1 MAKQVPQSGGRSA
14 ASKSNATSSATTTQ
28 RTSANAGPAKTP
40 QAKMPQTKGA
50 SSQLSRGAARRR
62 SAKQPWW
69 RQNMPIIITLVS
81 VVLIV
86 GVFVLIARQT
96 TSSGGGGIGDPVPTD
111 VLNAVTKPDPAIF
124 AKVGTGGLNSPMI
137 HVAGDPLKG
146 ANGKPEIFYFGAEY
160 CPYCA
165 AERWSLIMAMSRFGE
180 YKDLRLMK
188 SGSAPEAFPETNTF
202 TFQHSTY
209 TSQYVDWAS
218 VETADRNGQT
228 LQTPTSDQLAL
239 VNKYDAPPY
248 TDQTGSIPFV
258 SYGTQYITI
267 GAGFQNSSIQD
278 LTWQEIASKLSNPD
292 DPVTKNIVG
301 NANYLTAAICQS
313 TNNEPASVCQA
324 APIPDIQKQIN
335 L

>member
-1 MAKQVPQSGGRSA
+1 MANQSPQSSGRNT
-14 ASKSNATSSATTTQ
+14 ASKNNASQAQRAGSA
-28 RTSANAGPAKTP
+28 G
-40 QAKMPQTKGA
+40 KGA
-50 SSQLSRGAARRR
+50 SSQLSRGASRRR

-69 RQNMPIIITLVS
+69 RQNLPIIITLVT
-81 VVLIV
+81 VALLI
-86 GVFVLIARQT
+86 GLFALIARLN
-96 TSSGGGGIGDPVPTD
+96 TSSAGAGIGEPVPAD

-124 AKVGTGGLNSPMI
+124 AKVGTGDLKNPLA

-146 ANGKPEIFYFGAEY
+146 ANGKPEIFYLGAEY

-180 YKDLRLMK
+180 YKDLQLMK
-188 SGSAPEAFPETNTF
+188 SADAPEAFPQTNTF
-202 TFQHSTY
+202 TFQHSSY

-218 VETADRNGQT
+218 VETADRTQQP
-228 LQTPTSDQLAL
+228 LQTPTADQLAI

-248 TDQTGSIPFV
+248 TQQTGSIPFV
-258 SYGTQYITI
+258 SYANQYVTI

-278 LTWQEIASKLSNPD
+278 LTWQQIASKLSDPN

-313 TNNEPASVCQA
+313 TNNQPASVCQA
-324 APIPDIQKQIN
+324 APIPDIEKQITK
-335 L
+335 

>member
-14 ASKSNATSSATTTQ
+14 ASKSAATTAQ
-28 RTSANAGPAKTP
+28 RTSATTGAAKTPPAKTP
-40 QAKMPQTKGA
+40 QTKGA
-50 SSQLSRGAARRR
+50 ASPLSRGAARRR

-86 GVFVLIARQT
+86 GIFFLIARQN

-124 AKVGTGGLNSPMI
+124 AKVGTGGLSSPMT

-165 AERWSLIMAMSRFGE
+165 AERWSLVMAMSRFGE

-188 SGSAPEAFPETNTF
+188 SGPAPEAFPDTNTF
-202 TFQHSTY
+202 TYLHSTY

-228 LQTPTSDQLAL
+228 LQTPTADQLAI

-248 TDQTGSIPFV
+248 TQQTGSIPFV
-258 SYGTQYITI
+258 TYANQYITI

-335 L
+335 K

>member
-14 ASKSNATSSATTTQ
+14 
-28 RTSANAGPAKTP
+28 NAGLAKTP
-40 QAKMPQTKGA
+40 QAKTPQTKGA

-81 VVLIV
+81 VVLII
-86 GVFVLIARQT
+86 GIFFLIARQN

-146 ANGKPEIFYFGAEY
+146 ANGKPEVFYLGAEY

-180 YKDLRLMK
+180 YKDLRLTK
-188 SGSAPEAFPETNTF
+188 SADAPEAFAQTNTF

-209 TSQYVDWAS
+209 TSQYLDWVG
-218 VETADRNGQT
+218 VETADRTQQP
-228 LQTPTSDQLAL
+228 LQTPTADQLAL

-258 SYGTQYITI
+258 TYANQYITV

-301 NANYLTAAICQS
+301 NANYLTAAICQA
-313 TNNEPASVCQA
+313 TNNQPASVCQA

-335 L
+335 K

>member
-1 MAKQVPQSGGRSA
+1 MANQSPQSSGRNT
-14 ASKSNATSSATTTQ
+14 ASKNNASQTQ
-28 RTSANAGPAKTP
+28 RAGSAGKSAL
-40 QAKMPQTKGA
+40 
-50 SSQLSRGAARRR
+50 SQLSRGAARRR

-69 RQNMPIIITLVS
+69 RQNLPIIITLVT
-81 VVLIV
+81 VALLI
-86 GVFVLIARQT
+86 GLFALIARVN
-96 TSSGGGGIGDPVPTD
+96 TSSAGGGIGEPVPAD

-124 AKVGTGGLNSPMI
+124 AKVGTGDLKNPLA

-146 ANGKPEIFYFGAEY
+146 ANGKPEIFYLGAEY

-180 YKDLRLMK
+180 YKDLQLMK
-188 SGSAPEAFPETNTF
+188 SADAPEAFPQTNTF
-202 TFQHSTY
+202 TFQHSSY

-218 VETADRNGQT
+218 VETADRTQQP
-228 LQTPTSDQLAL
+228 LQTPTADQLAI

-248 TDQTGSIPFV
+248 TQQTGSIPFV
-258 SYGTQYITI
+258 SYANQYVTI

-278 LTWQEIASKLSNPD
+278 LTWQQIASKLSDPN

-313 TNNEPASVCQA
+313 TNNQPASVCQA
-324 APIPDIQKQIN
+324 APIPDIEKQITK
-335 L
+335 

>member
-1 MAKQVPQSGGRSA
+1 MAKQVPQSRGSGA
-14 ASKSNATSSATTTQ
+14 AAKSNSNTTAAQ
-28 RTSANAGPAKTP
+28 RTGGATAGSAKNPAP
-40 QAKMPQTKGA
+40 KGA

-69 RQNMPIIITLVS
+69 RQNLPIIITLVS
-81 VVLIV
+81 VVLVI
-86 GVFVLIARQT
+86 GVFALIARQS

-124 AKVGTGGLNSPMI
+124 AKVGTGGLNNPLI

-188 SGSAPEAFPETNTF
+188 SGSAPEAFPDTSTF
-202 TFQHSTY
+202 TFLHSTY

-228 LQTPTSDQLAL
+228 LQTPTADQLAI

-248 TDQTGSIPFV
+248 TQQTGSIPFV
-258 SYGTQYITI
+258 TYANQYTTV

-278 LTWQEIASKLSNPD
+278 LTWQQIAAKLSNPD

-301 NANYLTAAICQS
+301 NANYLTAAICLS

-324 APIPDIQKQIN
+324 APVPDIQKQITK
-335 L
+335 

>member
-1 MAKQVPQSGGRSA
+1 MGKQVPQSGGRSA
-14 ASKSNATSSATTTQ
+14 ASKNNQAGAQRPTTASAGSAKNA
-28 RTSANAGPAKTP
+28 P
-40 QAKMPQTKGA
+40 TKGA

-69 RQNMPIIITLVS
+69 RQNLPIIITLVS
-81 VVLIV
+81 VVVLI
-86 GVFVLIARQT
+86 GIFFLIARQSA
-96 TSSGGGGIGDPVPTD
+96 SSGGGGIGDPVPTD
-111 VLNAVTKPDPAIF
+111 VLNAVTKPDPTIF
-124 AKVGTGGLNSPMI
+124 AKVGTGGLNNTLT

-146 ANGKPEIFYFGAEY
+146 ANGKPEVFYFGAEY

-188 SGSAPEAFPETNTF
+188 SGDAPEAFPNTNTF

-218 VETADRNGQT
+218 VETANRNGAA
-228 LQTPTSDQLAL
+228 LQTPTSDQLAI

-248 TDQTGSIPFV
+248 TDQQGSIPFV
-258 SYGTQYITI
+258 TYANQYITI

-278 LTWQEIASKLSNPD
+278 LTWQEIAAKLSNPD

-313 TNNEPASVCQA
+313 TNNEPATVCQA

-335 L
+335 K

>member
-1 MAKQVPQSGGRSA
+1 MAKQVPQSGGSGA
-14 ASKSNATSSATTTQ
+14 AAKNNTTAAQ
-28 RTSANAGPAKTP
+28 RTSSANAGSAKNPAP
-40 QAKMPQTKGA
+40 KGS

-69 RQNMPIIITLVS
+69 RQNLPIIITLVS
-81 VVLIV
+81 VALLI
-86 GVFVLIARQT
+86 GIFALIARLN

-188 SGSAPEAFPETNTF
+188 SGPAPEAFPDTNTF
-202 TFQHSTY
+202 TFEHSTY
-209 TSQYVDWAS
+209 ASQYVDWAS
-218 VETADRNGQT
+218 VETADRNGAA
-228 LQTPTSDQLAL
+228 LQTPTADQLAI

-258 SYGTQYITI
+258 TYANQYITV
-267 GAGFQNSSIQD
+267 GAGFQNASIQD
-278 LTWQEIASKLSNPD
+278 LTWQQIAAKLSNPD

-335 L
+335 K

>member
-1 MAKQVPQSGGRSA
+1 MANQIPQSSGRNT
-14 ASKSNATSSATTTQ
+14 ASKNNANQTQ
-28 RTSANAGPAKTP
+28 RAGSAGNSAP
-40 QAKMPQTKGA
+40 
-50 SSQLSRGAARRR
+50 SQLSRGAARRR

-69 RQNMPIIITLVS
+69 RQNLPIIITLVT
-81 VVLIV
+81 VALLI
-86 GVFVLIARQT
+86 GLFALIARVN
-96 TSSGGGGIGDPVPTD
+96 TSSAGGGVGEPVPAD

-124 AKVGTGGLNSPMI
+124 AKVGTGDLKNPLA

-146 ANGKPEIFYFGAEY
+146 ANGRPEIFYLGAEY

-180 YKDLRLMK
+180 YKDLQLMK
-188 SGSAPEAFPETNTF
+188 SADAPEAFPQTNTF
-202 TFQHSTY
+202 TFQHSSY

-218 VETADRNGQT
+218 VETADRSQQP
-228 LQTPTSDQLAL
+228 LQTPTADQLAI

-248 TDQTGSIPFV
+248 TQQTGSIPFV
-258 SYGTQYITI
+258 SYANHYVTI

-278 LTWQEIASKLSNPD
+278 LTWQQIASKLSDPN

-313 TNNEPASVCQA
+313 TNNQPASVCQA
-324 APIPDIQKQIN
+324 APIPDIEKQITK
-335 L
+335 

>member
-1 MAKQVPQSGGRSA
+1 MAKQVPQSSGGSA
-14 ASKSNATSSATTTQ
+14 ASKYNQAGAQ
-28 RTSANAGPAKTP
+28 RASSANAGSAKNVP
-40 QAKMPQTKGA
+40 SKGA

-69 RQNMPIIITLVS
+69 RQNLPIIITLASV
-81 VVLIV
+81 VVLI
-86 GVFVLIARQT
+86 GIFFLIARQSA
-96 TSSGGGGIGDPVPTD
+96 SSGGGGIGDPVPTD
-111 VLNAVTKPDPAIF
+111 VLNAVTKPDPTIF

-146 ANGKPEIFYFGAEY
+146 ANGKPEVFYYGAEY

-180 YKDLRLMK
+180 YKDLLLMK

-202 TFQHSTY
+202 TFQHTSY
-209 TSQYVDWAS
+209 SSQYVDWAS
-218 VETADRNGQT
+218 VESADRDGAT
-228 LQTPTSDQLAL
+228 LQTPTSDQLAI

-248 TDQTGSIPFV
+248 TDQQGSIPFIT
-258 SYGTQYITI
+258 YANQYVTI

-278 LTWQEIASKLSNPD
+278 LTWQQIATKLS
-292 DPVTKNIVG
+292 DPNDTVTKNIVG

-313 TNNEPASVCQA
+313 TNNEPAAVCQA
-324 APIPDIQKQIN
+324 APIPDIEKQITK
-335 L
+335 

>member
-1 MAKQVPQSGGRSA
+1 
-14 ASKSNATSSATTTQ
+14 
-28 RTSANAGPAKTP
+28 
-40 QAKMPQTKGA
+40 
-50 SSQLSRGAARRR
+50 
-62 SAKQPWW
+62 
-69 RQNMPIIITLVS
+69 
-81 VVLIV
+81 
-86 GVFVLIARQT
+86 
-96 TSSGGGGIGDPVPTD
+96 
-111 VLNAVTKPDPAIF
+111 
-124 AKVGTGGLNSPMI
+124 MI

-146 ANGKPEIFYFGAEY
+146 ANGKPEIFYYGAEY

-335 L
+335 K

>member
-1 MAKQVPQSGGRSA
+1 MAKQVPQSGGRSG
-14 ASKSNATSSATTTQ
+14 ASKSNATTAQ
-28 RTSANAGPAKTP
+28 RTSANAGLAKT
-40 QAKMPQTKGA
+40 PQTKGA

-86 GVFVLIARQT
+86 GIFFLIARQN

-146 ANGKPEIFYFGAEY
+146 ANGKPEVFYLGAEY

-180 YKDLRLMK
+180 YKDLRLTK
-188 SGSAPEAFPETNTF
+188 SADAPEAFAQTNTF

-209 TSQYVDWAS
+209 TSQYLDWVG
-218 VETADRNGQT
+218 VETADRTQQP
-228 LQTPTSDQLAL
+228 LQTPTADQLAI

-248 TDQTGSIPFV
+248 TQQTGSIPFV
-258 SYGTQYITI
+258 TYANQYITV
-267 GAGFQNSSIQD
+267 GAGFQNNSIQD
-278 LTWQEIASKLSNPD
+278 LTWQQIASKLSNPD

-313 TNNEPASVCQA
+313 ANNEPASVCQA

-335 L
+335 K

>member
-1 MAKQVPQSGGRSA
+1 MANQSPQSGGRNT
-14 ASKSNATSSATTTQ
+14 ASKNNASQAQRAGSA
-28 RTSANAGPAKTP
+28 G
-40 QAKMPQTKGA
+40 KGA
-50 SSQLSRGAARRR
+50 SSQLSRGASRRR

-69 RQNMPIIITLVS
+69 RQNLPIIVTLVT
-81 VVLIV
+81 VALLI
-86 GVFVLIARQT
+86 GLFALIARLN
-96 TSSGGGGIGDPVPTD
+96 TSSAGGGIGEPVPAD

-124 AKVGTGGLNSPMI
+124 AKVGTGDLKNPLA

-146 ANGKPEIFYFGAEY
+146 ANGKPEIFYLGAEY

-180 YKDLRLMK
+180 YKDLQLMK
-188 SGSAPEAFPETNTF
+188 SADAPEAFPQTNTF
-202 TFQHSTY
+202 TFQHSSY

-218 VETADRNGQT
+218 VETADRTKQP
-228 LQTPTSDQLAL
+228 LQTPTADQLAI

-248 TDQTGSIPFV
+248 TQQSGSIPFV
-258 SYGTQYITI
+258 SYANQYVTI

-278 LTWQEIASKLSNPD
+278 LTWQQIASKLSDPN

-313 TNNEPASVCQA
+313 SNNQPASVCQA
-324 APIPDIQKQIN
+324 APIPDIEKQITK
-335 L
+335 

>member
-1 MAKQVPQSGGRSA
+1 MAKQVPQSSGRSA
-14 ASKSNATSSATTTQ
+14 ASKSNATTAQ
-28 RTSANAGPAKTP
+28 RTSANAGSATP
-40 QAKMPQTKGA
+40 PQTKGA

-69 RQNMPIIITLVS
+69 RQNLPIIITLVS
-81 VVLIV
+81 VVLII
-86 GVFVLIARQT
+86 GIFVLIARQG

-124 AKVGTGGLNSPMI
+124 AKVGTGGLSSPMI
-137 HVAGDPLKG
+137 PVGGDPLKG
-146 ANGKPEIFYFGAEY
+146 ANGKPEIFYYGAEY

-188 SGSAPEAFPETNTF
+188 SGDAPEAFPDTNTF

-218 VETADRNGQT
+218 VETADRNGAA
-228 LQTPTSDQLAL
+228 LQTPTSDQLAI

-248 TDQTGSIPFV
+248 TDQQGSIPFV
-258 SYGTQYITI
+258 TYANQYITI

-324 APIPDIQKQIN
+324 APIPDIQKQISQ
-335 L
+335 